1 MDTSRT
7 INPNDLF
14 SAKGLVIAITGGG
27 SGIGLALASALSQTS
42 AQKVYLLGRRLPVL
56 TSAAQSLS
64 TSQTTVVPLEC
75 DVTSPSSLAAAAA
88 HIQRETGYLDVLI
101 NNAGTLGPLQRDI
114 YSAQSVEEL
123 QKAMLLGTEDGGWAD
138 TFAVNTTAVVGASAA
153 FLGLL
158 DAGNVRRGW
167 EGGKVGLRETR
178 KRRRE
183 EGIKAGV
190 EEGDERSSQIVT
202 VASISG
208 FNRHVTAGLAY
219 TASKAG
225 AVMLG
230 KTLATLLAPWGIRS
244 NVIAPGVY
252 PSDMTAGS
260 KDVYPVNEV
269 PAGRKGDFGDMAGV
283 ILYLVGKSG
292 AYVNGNVQVTDGGR
306 LSMMPGTY

>member
-1 MDTSRT
+1 
-7 INPNDLF
+7 
-14 SAKGLVIAITGGG
+14 
-27 SGIGLALASALSQTS
+27 
-42 AQKVYLLGRRLPVL
+42 
-56 TSAAQSLS
+56 
-64 TSQTTVVPLEC
+64 
-75 DVTSPSSLAAAAA
+75 
-88 HIQRETGYLDVLI
+88 
-101 NNAGTLGPLQRDI
+101 
-114 YSAQSVEEL
+114 
-123 QKAMLLGTEDGGWAD
+123 MLLGVEDGGWAD

-158 DAGNVRRGW
+158 DKGNVRRGW
-167 EGGKVGLRETR
+167 EGGKVGLGETR
-178 KRRRE
+178 KRQRE
-183 EGIKAGV
+183 EGEKAGV
-190 EEGDERSSQIVT
+190 DEGDERSSQIVT

-244 NVIAPGVY
+244 NVIAPGGELLRAGLGVPAAILTGFCDAVY